1 MAIILTW
8 STTLIMKKVNSVD
21 NATNQK
27 IIFLLLKYPTN
38 VMILLNTVSASSC
51 HQNGSLVWYEV
62 KIVSNVKG
70 YYM

>member
-27 IIFLLLKYPTN
+27 IIFFLLKYPTN
-38 VMILLNTVSASSC
+38 VMILLNTVSASSG